1 MNDHGKI
8 RLFLTRHGMSVIRT
22 TDGFGSFP
30 KKAPDHPTLW
40 VVTPGGLTSENF
52 PFGAVARLM

>member
-8 RLFLTRHGMSVIRT
+8 SRFLTHDAMSAIRI

-30 KKAPDHPTLW
+30 NKAPDHPIL
-40 VVTPGGLTSENF
+40 
-52 PFGAVARLM
+52 

>member
-1 MNDHGKI
+1 MHGQLHI
-8 RLFLTRHGMSVIRT
+8 HDPAVLVYL

-30 KKAPDHPTLW
+30 KKAPDQPVLW

-52 PFGAVARLM
+52 PFGSVVRLR

>member
-8 RLFLTRHGMSVIRT
+8 RLFLTRHGMSAIRI

-52 PFGAVARLM
+52 PFW